1 MSAIADLAT
10 HKEQHVT
17 VAELA
22 AYWRV
27 SDRAV
32 QYWVSKGSLPATKVG
47 RSIRIR
53 TDDARKFGRIDDII
67 TGPIA
72 SER

>member
-1 MSAIADLAT
+1 MVMIGDLAN
-10 HKEQHVT
+10 HPEKYVT

-27 SDRAV
+27 SERTLRYHI
-32 QYWVSKGSLPATKVG
+32 QLGSLRATRVG
-47 RSIRIR
+47 GKWRV
-53 TDDARKFGRIDDII
+53 DVKDARAFGRPNDII

-72 SER
+72 SAN

>member
-1 MSAIADLAT
+1 MIVDLAT
-10 HKEQHVT
+10 HAEKHVT

-27 SDRAV
+27 TERAV
-32 QYWVSKGSLPATKVG
+32 QYWVSKGALPAVRAG

-53 TDDARKFGRIDDII
+53 TDDAQKFGRIDDII